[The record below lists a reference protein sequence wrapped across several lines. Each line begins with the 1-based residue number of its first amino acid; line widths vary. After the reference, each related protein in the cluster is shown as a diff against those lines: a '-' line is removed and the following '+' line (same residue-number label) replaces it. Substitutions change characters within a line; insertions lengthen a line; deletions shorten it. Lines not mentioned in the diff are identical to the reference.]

1 MVSAY
6 IVGAAAMLIIEFI
19 LIVLWAIIRGAR

>member
-1 MVSAY
+1 MISAY

-19 LIVLWAIIRGAR
+19 LIVLWAIIRGPR

>member
-19 LIVLWAIIRGAR
+19 LLVLWAIIRGAK